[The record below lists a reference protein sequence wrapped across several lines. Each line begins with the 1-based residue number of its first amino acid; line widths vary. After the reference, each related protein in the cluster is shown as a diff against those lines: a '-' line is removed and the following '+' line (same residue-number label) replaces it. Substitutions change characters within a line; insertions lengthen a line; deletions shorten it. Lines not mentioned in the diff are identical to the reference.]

1 MCEWVC
7 DTVSGTD
14 DERCVSGTQNQKKK
28 RPPPVRRTEIKMG
41 SSISFLLTALSAD
54 YSQSV
59 LRGSTASVRC
69 RWCVTEAVDKIKNE
83 REIIKRKLK
92 KEDCVKEKKREQAG
106 RKRTG
111 RVRSVRGGV
120 VSVAFA

>member
-1 MCEWVC
+1 MCIRNPEPEKEA
-7 DTVSGTD
+7 S
-14 DERCVSGTQNQKKK
+14 SL
-28 RPPPVRRTEIKMG
+28 PSVRRTEIKMG
-41 SSISFLLTALSAD
+41 SSISFLLTALSTD